1 MLPVLTGHGLA
12 MCPSGFL
19 MQKFGGHQFCFLASG
34 LIACQGFV
42 LVVCV
47 MILGYVM
54 WPHVWET
61 RPRLFLVRSVC
72 GQD

>member
-1 MLPVLTGHGLA
+1 
-12 MCPSGFL
+12 
-19 MQKFGGHQFCFLASG
+19 MQKFGGHQFCFLVSG

-47 MILGYVM
+47 MIVGACNVATRLGNTS
-54 WPHVWET
+54 P
-61 RPRLFLVRSVC
+61 PFLVRSVC